1 MRVYEE
7 LFIIKPGT
15 PEEEIDA
22 YVGQIK
28 DLITS
33 GKGTIEKAD
42 KWGTRKLAYRVQKYS
57 EGFYILIQFTA
68 PAELVKE
75 VERRMRNTDL
85 VIKFITVRIDER
97 LKKIGKR
104 KLHREKRAA
113 RKPPIPVS
121 APVVAVPGEA
131 AATPGAPAP
140 GMPGAPAGQ
149 GAAHGAA
156 HPVPGNATPTIATP
170 SGVTPGGVTP
180 GHGAPGHATPGHTAP
195 AQAAPVQAPAEPKA
209 TE

>member
-15 PEEEIDA
+15 PDEEIDA
-22 YVGQIK
+22 YIGQIK

-33 GKGTIEKAD
+33 GKGTVEKAD

-57 EGFYILIQFTA
+57 EGVYILIQFTA
-68 PAELVKE
+68 PADLVKE
-75 VERRMRNTDL
+75 VERRMRNTDT

-113 RKPPIPVS
+113 RKPPMPVS
-121 APVVAVPGEA
+121 QPAMMAAVPA
-131 AATPGAPAP
+131 APAMPAEPAAVPGAPAP
-140 GMPGAPAGQ
+140 GLPGAPA
-149 GAAHGAA
+149 
-156 HPVPGNATPTIATP
+156 PT
-170 SGVTPGGVTP
+170 
-180 GHGAPGHATPGHTAP
+180 
-195 AQAAPVQAPAEPKA
+195 EPKA
-209 TE
+209 VE